1 MQETLM
7 KQIKVLTGIAVA
19 TLSTGAGLVQAD
31 DVTSTPSINEPQVSS
46 ETAKTPQVTESQVN
60 SAKVTADQATSDV
73 NNQQIVV
80 DEAQKQ
86 KDQSQQNLVKATS
99 TVTEAEKVAAE
110 ATPEVVKEATKAV
123 TEAKEAVTDAEANV
137 VDTQKTEQKANQEVQ
152 SQAKTVDENVKVV
165 ADKESEVKQA
175 EGAVTTAQEAIDS
188 TTANTDLAVAEKVVA
203 EKTTNVVTA
212 ETNLTE
218 AQKQDA
224 KIAEEKRLAE
234 QEVVKKQLA
243 VTDTQTLLNKLV
255 TEINNEKVSTS
266 LENQAYFNQRDGS
279 WAGYY
284 GNYTFAATGCVPS
297 SLAMVFTELAR
308 RQITPTE
315 IANYLWNNSN
325 EFNKN
330 YGGTSGKGL
339 VQATKH
345 FGFVPTHLASQSA
358 IVEALQAG
366 HHVLAAVQ
374 QDKFSPWGIQYSH
387 EIVLRGYSNGNTY
400 VYDPYNRANIGWYP
414 VANLW
419 NEQSRD
425 AIDTSG
431 VGVPFF
437 KITTQKMAQLEAQK
451 EQVQSALNTA
461 KDQLVKTQDILR
473 TLEAT
478 PLKTPEAQAKVNQAK
493 EALALAQT
501 DYAKAQETIKLASQD
516 LAVKAETLKNA
527 QTNLLS
533 KQTALT
539 EAKATLLKSQEQL
552 AELEATL
559 VNAKNKVT
567 DAQDKLVSVQTILG
581 QKEAKLL
588 ALQNAPKILA
598 DAQAKLV
605 TAKNNLAN
613 KIAILNEAV
622 AKLKELEAIKADAQ
636 NQYHV
641 VFEAYKAVRD
651 AKEQAKLAESYNH
664 IIAGGGE
671 AIPVVDETGKIT
683 GYVDGSQKSVA
694 NEVTLALTSNG
705 QAPLESPVNK
715 ENQNVTKSSQALPH
729 TGEAGLSILSVLGV
743 GLISTLGL
751 TSLKKRRPH

>member
-1 MQETLM
+1 MN
-7 KQIKVLTGIAVA
+7 QIKIITGLTVA
-19 TLSTGAGLVQAD
+19 TLSAVVGNVYAED
-31 DVTSTPSINEPQVSS
+31 ITPTAPVNEPQVSS

-86 KDQSQQNLVKATS
+86 KDQSQQNLAKATS
-99 TVTEAEKVAAE
+99 TVTEASTIAAE

-137 VDTQKTEQKANQEVQ
+137 VDAQKTEQKANQEVQ

-188 TTANTDLAVAEKVVA
+188 KTANTNASEAEKAVI
-203 EKTTNVVTA
+203 EKQTKLETA

-234 QEVVKKQLA
+234 QEVVNKQLA
-243 VTDTQTLLNKLV
+243 VTDTQTLLKKLV

-266 LENQAYFNQRDGS
+266 LENQAYFNQRDGA
-279 WAGYY
+279 WARYY

-425 AIDTSG
+425 AIDTSS

-451 EQVQSALNTA
+451 AQVQSFLNTA
-461 KDQLVKTQDILR
+461 KDQLVKTQDVLR

-478 PLKTPEAQAKVNQAK
+478 PLKTPEAQAKLNQAK
-493 EALALAQT
+493 EALALAQA
-501 DYAKAQETIKLASQD
+501 DYTKAQEAVKLASQD
-516 LAVKAETLKNA
+516 LAVKEETLKNA
-527 QTNLLS
+527 QADLLT
-533 KQTALT
+533 KQTALKDAQTVLVASQVKLADLKATLATVENNVKKAQATLT
-539 EAKATLLKSQEQL
+539 EAKAI
-552 AELEATL
+552 
-559 VNAKNKVT
+559 V
-567 DAQDKLVSVQTILG
+567 G
-581 QKEAKLL
+581 QKQAKLL

-605 TAKNNLAN
+605 TAKNDLAN
-613 KIAILNEAV
+613 KMAILDEAV
-622 AKLKELEAIKADAQ
+622 AKLKSLQAVQAEAQK
-636 NQYHV
+636 QYHV

-683 GYVDGSQKSVA
+683 GYVDGSQKAVA

-705 QAPLESPVNK
+705 APLESPVNK

-729 TGEAGLSILSVLGV
+729 TGEAGLSLLSIV
-743 GLISTLGL
+743 GAGIISTLGL
-751 TSLKKRRPH
+751 VSLKKRRTH

>member
-1 MQETLM
+1 
-7 KQIKVLTGIAVA
+7 
-19 TLSTGAGLVQAD
+19 
-31 DVTSTPSINEPQVSS
+31 
-46 ETAKTPQVTESQVN
+46 
-60 SAKVTADQATSDV
+60 
-73 NNQQIVV
+73 
-80 DEAQKQ
+80 
-86 KDQSQQNLVKATS
+86 
-99 TVTEAEKVAAE
+99 
-110 ATPEVVKEATKAV
+110 KEF
-123 TEAKEAVTDAEANV
+123 
-137 VDTQKTEQKANQEVQ
+137 
-152 SQAKTVDENVKVV
+152 
-165 ADKESEVKQA
+165 EVKQA

-425 AIDTSG
+425 AIDTSS

-437 KITTQKMAQLEAQK
+437 KITTQKMAQLEVQK
-451 EQVQSALNTA
+451 AQVQSSLNTA
-461 KDQLVKTQDILR
+461 KNQLAKTQDVLR

-478 PLKTPEAQAKVNQAK
+478 PLKTPEAQAKLNQAK
-493 EALALAQT
+493 EALALAQA
-501 DYAKAQETIKLASQD
+501 DYTKAQEAVKLASQD
-516 LAVKAETLKNA
+516 LAVKEETLKNA
-527 QTNLLS
+527 QADLLT
-533 KQTALT
+533 KQTALKDAQTVLVASQVKLADLKATLATVENNVKKAQATLT
-539 EAKATLLKSQEQL
+539 EAKAI
-552 AELEATL
+552 
-559 VNAKNKVT
+559 V
-567 DAQDKLVSVQTILG
+567 G
-581 QKEAKLL
+581 QKQAKLL

-605 TAKNNLAN
+605 TAKNDLAN
-613 KIAILNEAV
+613 KMAILDEAV
-622 AKLKELEAIKADAQ
+622 AKLKSLQAVQAEAQK
-636 NQYHV
+636 QYHV

-683 GYVDGSQKSVA
+683 GYVDGSQKAVA

-705 QAPLESPVNK
+705 APLESPVNK

-729 TGEAGLSILSVLGV
+729 TGEAGLSLLSIV
-743 GLISTLGL
+743 GAGIISTLGL
-751 TSLKKRRPH
+751 VSLKKRRTH

>member
-1 MQETLM
+1 MN
-7 KQIKVLTGIAVA
+7 QIKIITGLTVA
-19 TLSTGAGLVQAD
+19 TLSAVVGNVYAED
-31 DVTSTPSINEPQVSS
+31 ITPTAPVNEPQVSS

-86 KDQSQQNLVKATS
+86 KDQSQQNLAKATS
-99 TVTEAEKVAAE
+99 TVTEASTIAAE
-110 ATPEVVKEATKAV
+110 ATPEVVKEATKAI

-137 VDTQKTEQKANQEVQ
+137 ADAQKTEQKANQEVQ
-152 SQAKTVDENVKVV
+152 SQAKTVDGNVKVV

-188 TTANTDLAVAEKVVA
+188 KTANTNASEAEKAVI
-203 EKTTNVVTA
+203 EKQTKLETA

-234 QEVVKKQLA
+234 QEVVNKQLA
-243 VTDTQTLLNKLV
+243 VTDTQTLLKKLV

-266 LENQAYFNQRDGS
+266 LENQAYFNQRDGA
-279 WAGYY
+279 WARYY

-425 AIDTSG
+425 AIDTSS

-451 EQVQSALNTA
+451 AQVQSFLNTA
-461 KDQLVKTQDILR
+461 KDQLVKTQDVLR

-478 PLKTPEAQAKVNQAK
+478 PLKTPEAQAKLNQAK
-493 EALALAQT
+493 EALALAQA
-501 DYAKAQETIKLASQD
+501 DYTKAQEAVKLASQD
-516 LAVKAETLKNA
+516 LAVKEETLKNA
-527 QTNLLS
+527 QADLLT
-533 KQTALT
+533 KQTALKDAQTVLVASQVKLADLKATLATVENNVKKAQATLT
-539 EAKATLLKSQEQL
+539 EAKAI
-552 AELEATL
+552 
-559 VNAKNKVT
+559 V
-567 DAQDKLVSVQTILG
+567 G
-581 QKEAKLL
+581 QKQAKLL

-605 TAKNNLAN
+605 TAKNDLAN
-613 KIAILNEAV
+613 KMAILDEAV
-622 AKLKELEAIKADAQ
+622 AKLKSLQAVQAEAQK
-636 NQYHV
+636 QYHV

-671 AIPVVDETGKIT
+671 AISVVDETGKIT
-683 GYVDGSQKSVA
+683 GYVDGSQKAVA

-705 QAPLESPVNK
+705 APLESPVNK

-729 TGEAGLSILSVLGV
+729 TGEAGLSLLSIV
-743 GLISTLGL
+743 GAGIISTLGL
-751 TSLKKRRPH
+751 VSLKKRRTH

>member
-1 MQETLM
+1 
-7 KQIKVLTGIAVA
+7 
-19 TLSTGAGLVQAD
+19 
-31 DVTSTPSINEPQVSS
+31 SS

-86 KDQSQQNLVKATS
+86 KDQSQQNLAKATS
-99 TVTEAEKVAAE
+99 TVTEASTIAAE
-110 ATPEVVKEATKAV
+110 ATPEVVKEATKAI

-137 VDTQKTEQKANQEVQ
+137 ADAQKTEQKANQEVQ
-152 SQAKTVDENVKVV
+152 SQAKTVDGNVKVV

-188 TTANTDLAVAEKVVA
+188 KTANTNASEAEKAVI
-203 EKTTNVVTA
+203 EKQTKLETA

-234 QEVVKKQLA
+234 QEVVNKQLA
-243 VTDTQTLLNKLV
+243 VTDTQTLLKKLV

-266 LENQAYFNQRDGS
+266 LENQAYFNQRDGA
-279 WAGYY
+279 WARYY

-425 AIDTSG
+425 AIDTSS

-451 EQVQSALNTA
+451 AQVQSFLNTA
-461 KDQLVKTQDILR
+461 KDQLVKTQDVLR

-478 PLKTPEAQAKVNQAK
+478 PLKTPEAQAKLNQAK
-493 EALALAQT
+493 EALALAQA
-501 DYAKAQETIKLASQD
+501 DYTKAQEAVKLASQD
-516 LAVKAETLKNA
+516 LAVKEETLKNA
-527 QTNLLS
+527 QADLLT
-533 KQTALT
+533 KQTALKDAQTVLVASQVKLADLKATLATVENNVKKAQATLT
-539 EAKATLLKSQEQL
+539 EAKAI
-552 AELEATL
+552 
-559 VNAKNKVT
+559 V
-567 DAQDKLVSVQTILG
+567 G
-581 QKEAKLL
+581 QKQAKLL

-605 TAKNNLAN
+605 TAKNDLAN
-613 KIAILNEAV
+613 KMAILDEAV
-622 AKLKELEAIKADAQ
+622 AKLKSLQAVQAEAQK
-636 NQYHV
+636 QYHV

-683 GYVDGSQKSVA
+683 GYVDGSQKAVA

-705 QAPLESPVNK
+705 APLESPVNK

-729 TGEAGLSILSVLGV
+729 TGEAGLSLLSIV
-743 GLISTLGL
+743 GAGIISTLGL
-751 TSLKKRRPH
+751 VSLKKRRTH

>member
-1 MQETLM
+1 T
-7 KQIKVLTGIAVA
+7 VA
-19 TLSTGAGLVQAD
+19 TLSAVVGNVYAED
-31 DVTSTPSINEPQVSS
+31 ITPTAPVNEPQVSS

-86 KDQSQQNLVKATS
+86 KDQSQQNLAKATS
-99 TVTEAEKVAAE
+99 TVTEASTIAAE

-123 TEAKEAVTDAEANV
+123 TEAKEAITDAEANV
-137 VDTQKTEQKANQEVQ
+137 ADAQKTEQKANQEVQ
-152 SQAKTVDENVKVV
+152 SQAKTVDGNVKVV

-188 TTANTDLAVAEKVVA
+188 KTANTNASEAEKAVTDKQTKL
-203 EKTTNVVTA
+203 ETA
-212 ETNLTE
+212 ETNLIE

-234 QEVVKKQLA
+234 QEVVSKQLA
-243 VTDTQTLLNKLV
+243 VTDTQTLLKKLV

-266 LENQAYFNQRDGS
+266 LENQAYFNQRDGA
-279 WAGYY
+279 WARYY

-374 QDKFSPWGIQYSH
+374 QDKFSPWGINYSH

-425 AIDTSG
+425 AIDTSS

-451 EQVQSALNTA
+451 AQVQSSLNTA
-461 KDQLVKTQDILR
+461 KNQLAKTQDVLR

-478 PLKTPEAQAKVNQAK
+478 PLKTPEAQAKLNQAK
-493 EALALAQT
+493 EALALAQA
-501 DYAKAQETIKLASQD
+501 DYTKAQEAVKLASQD
-516 LAVKAETLKNA
+516 LAVKEETLKNA
-527 QTNLLS
+527 QADLLT
-533 KQTALT
+533 KQTALKDAQTVLVASQVKLADLKATLATVENNVKKAQATLT
-539 EAKATLLKSQEQL
+539 EAKAI
-552 AELEATL
+552 
-559 VNAKNKVT
+559 V
-567 DAQDKLVSVQTILG
+567 G
-581 QKEAKLL
+581 QKQAKLL

-605 TAKNNLAN
+605 TAKNDLAN
-613 KIAILNEAV
+613 KMAILDEAV
-622 AKLKELEAIKADAQ
+622 AKLKSLQAVQAEAQK
-636 NQYHV
+636 QYHV

-671 AIPVVDETGKIT
+671 AIPVVDETGKVT

-705 QAPLESPVNK
+705 APLESPVNK

>member
-1 MQETLM
+1 MN
-7 KQIKVLTGIAVA
+7 QIKIITGLTVA
-19 TLSTGAGLVQAD
+19 TLSAVVGNVYAED
-31 DVTSTPSINEPQVSS
+31 ITPTAPVNEPQVSS

-86 KDQSQQNLVKATS
+86 KDQSQQNLAKATS
-99 TVTEAEKVAAE
+99 TVTEASTIAAE
-110 ATPEVVKEATKAV
+110 ATPEVVKEATKAI

-137 VDTQKTEQKANQEVQ
+137 ADAQKTEQKANQEVQ
-152 SQAKTVDENVKVV
+152 SQAKTVDGNVKVV

-188 TTANTDLAVAEKVVA
+188 KTANTNASEAEKAVI
-203 EKTTNVVTA
+203 EKQTKLETA

-234 QEVVKKQLA
+234 QEVVNKQLA
-243 VTDTQTLLNKLV
+243 VTDTKTLLKKLV

-266 LENQAYFNQRDGS
+266 LENQAYFNQRDGA
-279 WAGYY
+279 WARYY

-425 AIDTSG
+425 AIDTSS

-451 EQVQSALNTA
+451 AQVQSFLNTA
-461 KDQLVKTQDILR
+461 KDQLVKTQDVLR

-478 PLKTPEAQAKVNQAK
+478 PLKTPEAQAKLNQAK
-493 EALALAQT
+493 EALALAQA
-501 DYAKAQETIKLASQD
+501 DYTKAQEAVKLASQD
-516 LAVKAETLKNA
+516 LAVKEETLKNA
-527 QTNLLS
+527 QADLLT
-533 KQTALT
+533 KQTALKDAQTVLVASQVKLADLKATLATVENNVKKAQATLT
-539 EAKATLLKSQEQL
+539 EAKAI
-552 AELEATL
+552 
-559 VNAKNKVT
+559 V
-567 DAQDKLVSVQTILG
+567 G
-581 QKEAKLL
+581 QKQAKLL

-605 TAKNNLAN
+605 TAKNDLAN
-613 KIAILNEAV
+613 KMAILDEAV
-622 AKLKELEAIKADAQ
+622 AKLKSLQAVQAEAQK
-636 NQYHV
+636 QYHV

-683 GYVDGSQKSVA
+683 GYVDGSQKAVA

-705 QAPLESPVNK
+705 APLESPVNK

-729 TGEAGLSILSVLGV
+729 TGEAGLSLLSIV
-743 GLISTLGL
+743 GAGIISTLGL
-751 TSLKKRRPH
+751 VSLKKRRTH

>member
-1 MQETLM
+1 MN
-7 KQIKVLTGIAVA
+7 QIKIITGLTVA
-19 TLSTGAGLVQAD
+19 TLSAVVGNVYAED
-31 DVTSTPSINEPQVSS
+31 ITPTAPVNEPQVSS

-86 KDQSQQNLVKATS
+86 KDQSQQNLAKATS
-99 TVTEAEKVAAE
+99 TVTEASTIAAE
-110 ATPEVVKEATKAV
+110 ATPEVVKEATKAI

-137 VDTQKTEQKANQEVQ
+137 ADAQKTEQKANQEVQ
-152 SQAKTVDENVKVV
+152 SQAKTVDGNVKVV

-188 TTANTDLAVAEKVVA
+188 KTANTNASEAEKAVI
-203 EKTTNVVTA
+203 EKQTKLETA

-234 QEVVKKQLA
+234 QEVVNKQLA
-243 VTDTQTLLNKLV
+243 VTDTQTLLKKLV

-266 LENQAYFNQRDGS
+266 LENQAYFNQRDGA
-279 WAGYY
+279 WARYY

-425 AIDTSG
+425 AIDTSS

-437 KITTQKMAQLEAQK
+437 KITTQKMAQLEVQK
-451 EQVQSALNTA
+451 AQVQSSLNTA
-461 KDQLVKTQDILR
+461 KNQLAKTQDVLR

-478 PLKTPEAQAKVNQAK
+478 PLKTPEAQAKLNQVK
-493 EALALAQT
+493 EALALAQA
-501 DYAKAQETIKLASQD
+501 DYTKAQEAVKLASQD
-516 LAVKAETLKNA
+516 LAVKEETLKNA
-527 QTNLLS
+527 QADLLT
-533 KQTALT
+533 KQTALKDAQT
-539 EAKATLLKSQEQL
+539 VLVASQVKLADLKATLATVENNVKKAQ
-552 AELEATL
+552 ATL
-559 VNAKNKVT
+559 T
-567 DAQDKLVSVQTILG
+567 DAKAIVG
-581 QKEAKLL
+581 QKQAKLL

-605 TAKNNLAN
+605 TAKNDLAN
-613 KIAILNEAV
+613 KIAILDEAV

-641 VFEAYKAVRD
+641 IFEAYKAVRD
-651 AKEQAKLAESYNH
+651 AKAQAKLAESYNH

-729 TGEAGLSILSVLGV
+729 TGEAGLSILSVIGV

>member
-1 MQETLM
+1 MN
-7 KQIKVLTGIAVA
+7 QIKIITGLTVA
-19 TLSTGAGLVQAD
+19 TLSAVVGNVYAED
-31 DVTSTPSINEPQVSS
+31 ITPTAPVNEPQVSS

-86 KDQSQQNLVKATS
+86 KDQSQQNLAKATS
-99 TVTEAEKVAAE
+99 TVTEASTIAAE
-110 ATPEVVKEATKAV
+110 ATPEVVKEATKAI

-137 VDTQKTEQKANQEVQ
+137 ADAQKTEQKANQEVQ
-152 SQAKTVDENVKVV
+152 SQAKTVDGNVKVV

-188 TTANTDLAVAEKVVA
+188 KTANTNASEAEKAVI
-203 EKTTNVVTA
+203 EKQTKLETA

-234 QEVVKKQLA
+234 QEVVNKQLA
-243 VTDTQTLLNKLV
+243 VTDTQTLLKKLV

-266 LENQAYFNQRDGS
+266 LENQAYFNQRDGA
-279 WAGYY
+279 WARYY

-387 EIVLRGYSNGNTY
+387 EFVLRGYSNGNTY

-425 AIDTSG
+425 AIDTSS

-451 EQVQSALNTA
+451 AQVQSFLNTA
-461 KDQLVKTQDILR
+461 KDQLVKTQDVLR

-478 PLKTPEAQAKVNQAK
+478 PLKTPEAQAKLNQAK
-493 EALALAQT
+493 EALALAQA
-501 DYAKAQETIKLASQD
+501 DYTKAQEAVKLASQD
-516 LAVKAETLKNA
+516 LAVKEETLKNA
-527 QTNLLS
+527 QADLLT
-533 KQTALT
+533 KQTALKDAQTVLVASQVKLADLKATLATVENNVKKAQATLT
-539 EAKATLLKSQEQL
+539 EAKAI
-552 AELEATL
+552 
-559 VNAKNKVT
+559 V
-567 DAQDKLVSVQTILG
+567 G
-581 QKEAKLL
+581 QKQAKLL

-605 TAKNNLAN
+605 TAKNDLAN
-613 KIAILNEAV
+613 KMAILDEAV
-622 AKLKELEAIKADAQ
+622 AKLKSLQAVQAEAQK
-636 NQYHV
+636 QYHV

-683 GYVDGSQKSVA
+683 GYVDGSQKAVA

-705 QAPLESPVNK
+705 APLESPVNK

-729 TGEAGLSILSVLGV
+729 TGEAGLSLLSIV
-743 GLISTLGL
+743 GAGIISTLGL
-751 TSLKKRRPH
+751 VSLKKRRTH

>member
-1 MQETLM
+1 M
-7 KQIKVLTGIAVA
+7 KQVKVLTGIAVVA
-19 TLSTGAGLVQAD
+19 LSTGTGLVQAD

-137 VDTQKTEQKANQEVQ
+137 VDAQKTEQKANQEVQ

-175 EGAVTTAQEAIDS
+175 EGAVTTAQEAIDG

-234 QEVVKKQLA
+234 QEVVNKQLA

-266 LENQAYFNQRDGS
+266 LENQAYFNQRDGA
-279 WAGYY
+279 WARYY

-425 AIDTSG
+425 AIDTSS

-451 EQVQSALNTA
+451 AQVQSSLNTA
-461 KDQLVKTQDILR
+461 KDQLVKTQDVLR
-473 TLEAT
+473 TLAAT
-478 PLKTPEAQAKVNQAK
+478 PLKTPEAQAKLNQAQ

-501 DYAKAQETIKLASQD
+501 DYAKAQEAIKLASQD
-516 LAVKAETLKNA
+516 LGVKEATLKNA
-527 QTNLLS
+527 QANLLS
-533 KQTALT
+533 KQTALA
-539 EAKATLLKSQEQL
+539 ESKATLLKSQEQL

-567 DAQDKLVSVQTILG
+567 DAQDKLTSVQMILG

-605 TAKNNLAN
+605 TAKNDLTN
-613 KIAILNEAV
+613 KIAILDEAV

-715 ENQNVTKSSQALPH
+715 ENQNITKSSQALPH
-729 TGEAGLSILSVLGV
+729 TGEAGLSILSVIGV

>member
-1 MQETLM
+1 MN
-7 KQIKVLTGIAVA
+7 QIKIITGLTVA
-19 TLSTGAGLVQAD
+19 TLSAVVGNVYAED
-31 DVTSTPSINEPQVSS
+31 ITPTAPVNEPQVSS

-60 SAKVTADQATSDV
+60 SAKVTVDQATSDV

-86 KDQSQQNLVKATS
+86 KDQSQQNLAKATS
-99 TVTEAEKVAAE
+99 TVTEASTIAAE

-137 VDTQKTEQKANQEVQ
+137 ADAQKTEQKANQEVQ
-152 SQAKTVDENVKVV
+152 SQAKTVDGNVKVV

-188 TTANTDLAVAEKVVA
+188 KTANTNASEAEKAVI
-203 EKTTNVVTA
+203 EKQTKLETA

-234 QEVVKKQLA
+234 QEVVNKQLA
-243 VTDTQTLLNKLV
+243 VTDTQTLLKKLV

-266 LENQAYFNQRDGS
+266 LENQAYFNQRDGA
-279 WAGYY
+279 WARYY

-425 AIDTSG
+425 AIDTSS

-451 EQVQSALNTA
+451 AQVQSFLNTA
-461 KDQLVKTQDILR
+461 KDQLVKT
-473 TLEAT
+473 
-478 PLKTPEAQAKVNQAK
+478 
-493 EALALAQT
+493 
-501 DYAKAQETIKLASQD
+501 
-516 LAVKAETLKNA
+516 
-527 QTNLLS
+527 
-533 KQTALT
+533 
-539 EAKATLLKSQEQL
+539 
-552 AELEATL
+552 
-559 VNAKNKVT
+559 
-567 DAQDKLVSVQTILG
+567 
-581 QKEAKLL
+581 
-588 ALQNAPKILA
+588 
-598 DAQAKLV
+598 
-605 TAKNNLAN
+605 
-613 KIAILNEAV
+613 
-622 AKLKELEAIKADAQ
+622 
-636 NQYHV
+636 
-641 VFEAYKAVRD
+641 
-651 AKEQAKLAESYNH
+651 
-664 IIAGGGE
+664 
-671 AIPVVDETGKIT
+671 
-683 GYVDGSQKSVA
+683 
-694 NEVTLALTSNG
+694 
-705 QAPLESPVNK
+705 
-715 ENQNVTKSSQALPH
+715 
-729 TGEAGLSILSVLGV
+729 
-743 GLISTLGL
+743 
-751 TSLKKRRPH
+751 

>member
-1 MQETLM
+1 MN
-7 KQIKVLTGIAVA
+7 QIKIITGLTVA
-19 TLSTGAGLVQAD
+19 TLSAVVGNVYAED
-31 DVTSTPSINEPQVSS
+31 ITPTAPVNEPQVSS
-46 ETAKTPQVTESQVN
+46 ETAKKPQVTESQVN

-86 KDQSQQNLVKATS
+86 KDQSQQNLAKATS
-99 TVTEAEKVAAE
+99 TVTEASTIAAE
-110 ATPEVVKEATKAV
+110 ATPEVVKEATKAI

-137 VDTQKTEQKANQEVQ
+137 ADAQKTEQKANQEVQ
-152 SQAKTVDENVKVV
+152 SQAKTVDGNVKVV

-188 TTANTDLAVAEKVVA
+188 KTANTNASEAEKAVI
-203 EKTTNVVTA
+203 EKQTKLETA

-234 QEVVKKQLA
+234 QEVVNKQLA
-243 VTDTQTLLNKLV
+243 VTDTQTLLKKLV

-266 LENQAYFNQRDGS
+266 LENQAYFNQRDGA
-279 WAGYY
+279 WARYY

-425 AIDTSG
+425 AIDTSS

-451 EQVQSALNTA
+451 AQVQSFLNTA
-461 KDQLVKTQDILR
+461 KDQLVKTQDVLR

-478 PLKTPEAQAKVNQAK
+478 PLKTPEAQAKLNQAK
-493 EALALAQT
+493 EALALAQA
-501 DYAKAQETIKLASQD
+501 DYTKAQEAVKLASQD
-516 LAVKAETLKNA
+516 LAVKEETLKNA
-527 QTNLLS
+527 QADLLT
-533 KQTALT
+533 KQTALKDAQTVLVASQVKLADLKATLATVENNVKKAQATLT
-539 EAKATLLKSQEQL
+539 EAKAI
-552 AELEATL
+552 
-559 VNAKNKVT
+559 V
-567 DAQDKLVSVQTILG
+567 G
-581 QKEAKLL
+581 QKQAKLL

-605 TAKNNLAN
+605 TAKNDLAN
-613 KIAILNEAV
+613 KMAILDEAV
-622 AKLKELEAIKADAQ
+622 AKLKSLQAVQAEAQK
-636 NQYHV
+636 QYHI

-683 GYVDGSQKSVA
+683 GYVDGSQKAVA

-705 QAPLESPVNK
+705 APLESPVNK

-729 TGEAGLSILSVLGV
+729 TGEAGLSLLSIV
-743 GLISTLGL
+743 GAGIISTLGL
-751 TSLKKRRPH
+751 VSLKKRRTH

>member
-1 MQETLM
+1 MN
-7 KQIKVLTGIAVA
+7 QIKIITGLTVA
-19 TLSTGAGLVQAD
+19 TLSAVVGNVYAED
-31 DVTSTPSINEPQVSS
+31 ITPTAPVNEPQVSS

-86 KDQSQQNLVKATS
+86 KDQSQQNLAKATS
-99 TVTEAEKVAAE
+99 TVTEASTIAAE
-110 ATPEVVKEATKAV
+110 ATPEVVKEATKAI

-137 VDTQKTEQKANQEVQ
+137 ADAQKTEQKANQEVQ
-152 SQAKTVDENVKVV
+152 SQAKTVDGNVKVV

-188 TTANTDLAVAEKVVA
+188 KTANTNASEAEKAVI
-203 EKTTNVVTA
+203 EKQTKLETA

-234 QEVVKKQLA
+234 QEVVNKQLA
-243 VTDTQTLLNKLV
+243 VTDTQTLLKKLV

-266 LENQAYFNQRDGS
+266 LENQAYFNQRDGA
-279 WAGYY
+279 WARYY

-425 AIDTSG
+425 AIDTSS

-451 EQVQSALNTA
+451 AQVQSFLNTA
-461 KDQLVKTQDILR
+461 KDQLVKTQDVLR

-478 PLKTPEAQAKVNQAK
+478 LLKTPEAQAKLNQAK
-493 EALALAQT
+493 EALALAQA
-501 DYAKAQETIKLASQD
+501 DYTKAQEAVKLASQD
-516 LAVKAETLKNA
+516 LAVKEETLKNA
-527 QTNLLS
+527 QADLLT
-533 KQTALT
+533 KQTALKDAQTVLVASQVKLADLKATLATVENNVKKAQATLT
-539 EAKATLLKSQEQL
+539 EAKAI
-552 AELEATL
+552 
-559 VNAKNKVT
+559 V
-567 DAQDKLVSVQTILG
+567 G
-581 QKEAKLL
+581 QKQAKLL

-605 TAKNNLAN
+605 TAKNDLAN
-613 KIAILNEAV
+613 KMAILDEAV
-622 AKLKELEAIKADAQ
+622 AKLKSLQAVQAEAQK
-636 NQYHV
+636 QYHV

-683 GYVDGSQKSVA
+683 GYVDGSQKAVA

-705 QAPLESPVNK
+705 APLESPVNK

-729 TGEAGLSILSVLGV
+729 TGEAGLSLLSIV
-743 GLISTLGL
+743 GAGIISTLGL
-751 TSLKKRRPH
+751 VSLKKRRTH

>member
-1 MQETLM
+1 MN
-7 KQIKVLTGIAVA
+7 QIKIITGLTVA
-19 TLSTGAGLVQAD
+19 TLSAVVGNVYAED
-31 DVTSTPSINEPQVSS
+31 ITPTAPVNEPQVSS

-86 KDQSQQNLVKATS
+86 KDQSQQNLAKATS
-99 TVTEAEKVAAE
+99 TVTEASTIAAE

-123 TEAKEAVTDAEANV
+123 TEAKEAITDAEANV
-137 VDTQKTEQKANQEVQ
+137 ADAQKTEQKANQEVQ
-152 SQAKTVDENVKVV
+152 SQAKTVDGNVKVV

-188 TTANTDLAVAEKVVA
+188 KTANTNASEAEKAVTDKQTKL
-203 EKTTNVVTA
+203 ETA
-212 ETNLTE
+212 ETNLIE

-234 QEVVKKQLA
+234 QEVVSKQLA
-243 VTDTQTLLNKLV
+243 VTDTQTLLKKLV

-266 LENQAYFNQRDGS
+266 LENQAYFNQRDGA
-279 WAGYY
+279 WARYY

-374 QDKFSPWGIQYSH
+374 QDKFSPWGINYSH

-425 AIDTSG
+425 AIDTSS

-451 EQVQSALNTA
+451 AQVQSSLNTA
-461 KDQLVKTQDILR
+461 KNQLAKTQDVLR

-478 PLKTPEAQAKVNQAK
+478 PLKTPEAQAKLNQAK
-493 EALALAQT
+493 EALALAQA
-501 DYAKAQETIKLASQD
+501 DYTKAQEAVKLASQD
-516 LAVKAETLKNA
+516 LAVKEETLKNA
-527 QTNLLS
+527 QADLLT
-533 KQTALT
+533 KQTALKDAQT
-539 EAKATLLKSQEQL
+539 VLVASQVKLADLKATLATVENNVKKAQ
-552 AELEATL
+552 ATL
-559 VNAKNKVT
+559 TETKAIV
-567 DAQDKLVSVQTILG
+567 G
-581 QKEAKLL
+581 QKQAKLL

-605 TAKNNLAN
+605 TAKNDLAN
-613 KIAILNEAV
+613 KMAILDEAV
-622 AKLKELEAIKADAQ
+622 AKLKSLQAVQAEAQK
-636 NQYHV
+636 QYHV

-671 AIPVVDETGKIT
+671 AIPVVDETGKVT

-705 QAPLESPVNK
+705 APLESPVNK

>member
-1 MQETLM
+1 MN
-7 KQIKVLTGIAVA
+7 QIKIITGLTVA
-19 TLSTGAGLVQAD
+19 TLSAVVGNVYAED
-31 DVTSTPSINEPQVSS
+31 ITPTAPVNEPQVSS

-86 KDQSQQNLVKATS
+86 KDQSQQNLAKATS
-99 TVTEAEKVAAE
+99 TVTEASTIAAE
-110 ATPEVVKEATKAV
+110 ATPEVVKEATKAI

-137 VDTQKTEQKANQEVQ
+137 ADAQKTEQKANQEVQ
-152 SQAKTVDENVKVV
+152 SQAKTVDGNVKVV

-188 TTANTDLAVAEKVVA
+188 KTANTNASEAEKAVI
-203 EKTTNVVTA
+203 EKQTKLETA

-234 QEVVKKQLA
+234 QEVVNKQLA
-243 VTDTQTLLNKLV
+243 VTDTQTLLKKLV

-266 LENQAYFNQRDGS
+266 LENQAYFNQRDGA
-279 WAGYY
+279 WARYY

-425 AIDTSG
+425 AIDTSS

-451 EQVQSALNTA
+451 AQVQSFLNTA
-461 KDQLVKTQDILR
+461 KDQLVKTQDVLR

-478 PLKTPEAQAKVNQAK
+478 PLKTPEAQAKLNQAK
-493 EALALAQT
+493 EALALAQA
-501 DYAKAQETIKLASQD
+501 DYTKAQEAVKLASQD
-516 LAVKAETLKNA
+516 LAVKEETLKNA
-527 QTNLLS
+527 QADLLT
-533 KQTALT
+533 KQTALKDAQTVLVASQVKLADLKATLATVENNVKKAQATLT
-539 EAKATLLKSQEQL
+539 EAKAI
-552 AELEATL
+552 
-559 VNAKNKVT
+559 V
-567 DAQDKLVSVQTILG
+567 G
-581 QKEAKLL
+581 QKQAKLL

-605 TAKNNLAN
+605 TAKNDLAN
-613 KIAILNEAV
+613 KMAILDEAV
-622 AKLKELEAIKADAQ
+622 AKLKSLQAVQAEAQK
-636 NQYHV
+636 QYHV

-683 GYVDGSQKSVA
+683 GYVDGSQKAVA
-694 NEVTLALTSNG
+694 NEVTLALTSSG
-705 QAPLESPVNK
+705 APLESPVNK

-729 TGEAGLSILSVLGV
+729 TGEAGLSLLSIV
-743 GLISTLGL
+743 GAGIISTLGL
-751 TSLKKRRPH
+751 VSLKKRRTH

>member
-1 MQETLM
+1 MN
-7 KQIKVLTGIAVA
+7 QIKIITGLTVA
-19 TLSTGAGLVQAD
+19 TLSAVVGNVYAED
-31 DVTSTPSINEPQVSS
+31 ITPTAPVNEPQVSS

-86 KDQSQQNLVKATS
+86 KDQSQQNLAKATS
-99 TVTEAEKVAAE
+99 TVTEASTIAAE

-123 TEAKEAVTDAEANV
+123 TEAKEAITDAEANV
-137 VDTQKTEQKANQEVQ
+137 ADAQKTEQKANQEVQ
-152 SQAKTVDENVKVV
+152 SQAKTVDGNVKVV

-188 TTANTDLAVAEKVVA
+188 KTANTNASEAEKAVTDKQTKL
-203 EKTTNVVTA
+203 ETA
-212 ETNLTE
+212 ETNLIE

-234 QEVVKKQLA
+234 QEVVSKQLA
-243 VTDTQTLLNKLV
+243 VTDTQTLLKKLV

-266 LENQAYFNQRDGS
+266 LENQAYFNQRDGE
-279 WAGYY
+279 WARYY

-374 QDKFSPWGIQYSH
+374 QDKFSPWGINYSH

-425 AIDTSG
+425 AIDTSS

-451 EQVQSALNTA
+451 AQVQSSLNTA
-461 KDQLVKTQDILR
+461 KNQLAKTQDVLR

-478 PLKTPEAQAKVNQAK
+478 PLKTPEAQAKLNQAK
-493 EALALAQT
+493 EALALAQA
-501 DYAKAQETIKLASQD
+501 DYTKAQEAVKLASQD
-516 LAVKAETLKNA
+516 LAVKEETLKNA
-527 QTNLLS
+527 QADLLT
-533 KQTALT
+533 KQTALKDAQTVLVASQVKLADLKATLATVENNVKKAQATLT
-539 EAKATLLKSQEQL
+539 EAKAI
-552 AELEATL
+552 
-559 VNAKNKVT
+559 V
-567 DAQDKLVSVQTILG
+567 G
-581 QKEAKLL
+581 QKQAKLL

-605 TAKNNLAN
+605 TAKNDLAN
-613 KIAILNEAV
+613 KMAILDEAV
-622 AKLKELEAIKADAQ
+622 AKLKSLQAVQAEAQK
-636 NQYHV
+636 QYHV

-671 AIPVVDETGKIT
+671 AIPVVDETGKVT

-705 QAPLESPVNK
+705 APLESPVNK

>member
-1 MQETLM
+1 M

-46 ETAKTPQVTESQVN
+46 ETVKTPQVTESQVN

-137 VDTQKTEQKANQEVQ
+137 VDAQKTEQKANQEVQ

>member
-1 MQETLM
+1 MN
-7 KQIKVLTGIAVA
+7 QIKIITGLTVA
-19 TLSTGAGLVQAD
+19 TLSAVVGNVYAED
-31 DVTSTPSINEPQVSS
+31 ITPTAPVNEPQVSS

-86 KDQSQQNLVKATS
+86 KDQSQQNLAKATS
-99 TVTEAEKVAAE
+99 TVTEASTIAAE
-110 ATPEVVKEATKAV
+110 ATPEVVKEATKAI

-137 VDTQKTEQKANQEVQ
+137 ADAQKTEQKANQEVQ
-152 SQAKTVDENVKVV
+152 SQAKTVDGNVKVV

-175 EGAVTTAQEAIDS
+175 EGVVTTAQEAIDS
-188 TTANTDLAVAEKVVA
+188 KTANTNASEAEKAVI
-203 EKTTNVVTA
+203 EKQTKLETA

-234 QEVVKKQLA
+234 QEVVNKQLA
-243 VTDTQTLLNKLV
+243 VTDTQTLLKKLV

-266 LENQAYFNQRDGS
+266 LENQAYFNQRDGA
-279 WAGYY
+279 WARYY

-425 AIDTSG
+425 AIDTSS

-451 EQVQSALNTA
+451 AQVQSFLNTA
-461 KDQLVKTQDILR
+461 KDQLVKTQDVLR

-478 PLKTPEAQAKVNQAK
+478 PLKTPEAQAKLNQAK
-493 EALALAQT
+493 EALALAQA
-501 DYAKAQETIKLASQD
+501 DYTKAQEAVKLASQD
-516 LAVKAETLKNA
+516 LAVKEETLKNA
-527 QTNLLS
+527 QADLLT
-533 KQTALT
+533 KQTALKDAQTVLVASQVKLADLKATLATVENNVKKAQATLT
-539 EAKATLLKSQEQL
+539 EAKAI
-552 AELEATL
+552 
-559 VNAKNKVT
+559 V
-567 DAQDKLVSVQTILG
+567 G
-581 QKEAKLL
+581 QKQAKLL

-605 TAKNNLAN
+605 TAKNDLAN
-613 KIAILNEAV
+613 KMAILDEAV
-622 AKLKELEAIKADAQ
+622 AKLKSLQAVQAEAQK
-636 NQYHV
+636 QYHV

-664 IIAGGGE
+664 IIAGGSE

-683 GYVDGSQKSVA
+683 GYVDGSQKAVA

-705 QAPLESPVNK
+705 APLESPVNK

-729 TGEAGLSILSVLGV
+729 TGEAGLSLLSIV
-743 GLISTLGL
+743 GAGIISTLGL
-751 TSLKKRRPH
+751 VSLKKRRTH

>member
-1 MQETLM
+1 MNQA
-7 KQIKVLTGIAVA
+7 KIITGLAVA
-19 TLSTGAGLVQAD
+19 TLSTVAGNVHAE
-31 DVTSTPSINEPQVSS
+31 DVTSTPLTYEPQVSS
-46 ETAKTPQVTESQVN
+46 ETAKTPEVTESQVAD
-60 SAKVTADQATSDV
+60 AKTIADKATSDV
-73 NNQQIVV
+73 NNQQNVV
-80 DEAQKQ
+80 NDA
-86 KDQSQQNLVKATS
+86 QSQTNQSQNNVVSAT
-99 TVTEAEKVAAE
+99 T
-110 ATPEVVKEATKAV
+110 
-123 TEAKEAVTDAEANV
+123 AVTDATVTAQQATPEAITKAQASVAEANTAV
-137 VDTQKTEQKANQEVQ
+137 KT
-152 SQAKTVDENVKVV
+152 
-165 ADKESEVKQA
+165 A
-175 EGAVTTAQEAIDS
+175 ETSLTTAQTEATQANTAVSNQTQVVAENQTNVDQAQTDANKAQEAVDTAKQAIDS
-188 TTANTDLAVAEKVVA
+188 TQANTNLADAEKAVV
-203 EKTTNVVTA
+203 EKTTNVATA
-212 ETNLTE
+212 ETNLT
-218 AQKQDA
+218 DA
-224 KIAEEKRLAE
+224 KQADAKLAEETTQAQSTVTQKE
-234 QEVVKKQLA
+234 LA
-243 VTDTQTLLNKLV
+243 VKDTQVLLNQVASEMSKEQV
-255 TEINNEKVSTS
+255 TTS
-266 LENQAYFNQRDGS
+266 LQNQAYYNQRDGA

-284 GNYTFAATGCVPS
+284 GSNSFAATGCVPT
-297 SLAMVFTELAR
+297 SLAMVFSELAR
-308 RQITPTE
+308 RGVTPTE
-315 IANYLWNNSN
+315 VANYLYNNTN
-325 EFNKN
+325 YFNK
-330 YGGTSGKGL
+330 YFSGTSANGI
-339 VQATKH
+339 VSASQH
-345 FGFVPTHLASQSA
+345 FGFVPTHLGSQSA
-358 IVEALQAG
+358 IVEALQSG
-366 HHVLAAVQ
+366 HYVVGAVQ
-374 QDKFSPWGIQYSH
+374 NNKFSPWGIQYSH

-451 EQVQSALNTA
+451 AQVQSSLNTA
-461 KDQLVKTQDILR
+461 KDQLVKTQDVLR
-473 TLEAT
+473 TLAAT
-478 PLKTPEAQAKVNQAK
+478 PLKTPEAQAKLNQAQ

-501 DYAKAQETIKLASQD
+501 DYAKAQEAIKLASQD
-516 LAVKAETLKNA
+516 LGVKEATLKNA
-527 QTNLLS
+527 QANLLS
-533 KQTALT
+533 KQTALA
-539 EAKATLLKSQEQL
+539 ESKATLLKSQEQL

-567 DAQDKLVSVQTILG
+567 DAQDKLTSVQMILG

-605 TAKNNLAN
+605 TAKNDLAN
-613 KIAILNEAV
+613 KIAILDEAV

>member
-1 MQETLM
+1 MNQA
-7 KQIKVLTGIAVA
+7 KIITGLAVA
-19 TLSTGAGLVQAD
+19 TLSTGAGIVYAE
-31 DVTSTPSINEPQVSS
+31 DVTSVTEASTTS
-46 ETAKTPQVTESQVN
+46 ETVTAPQVTQEQVD
-60 SAKVTADQATSDV
+60 SAKAIADQTIRDV
-73 NNQQIVV
+73 N
-80 DEAQKQ
+80 A
-86 KDQSQQNLVKATS
+86 QQNVVNDAETQSNQAQSNVVSATTAVTDATA
-99 TVTEAEKVAAE
+99 TVEK
-110 ATPEVVKEATKAV
+110 ATPEVI
-123 TEAKEAVTDAEANV
+123 
-137 VDTQKTEQKANQEVQ
+137 
-152 SQAKTVDENVKVV
+152 SQAQT
-165 ADKESEVKQA
+165 EVT
-175 EGAVTTAQEAIDS
+175 GATTA
-188 TTANTDLAVAEKVVA
+188 VK
-203 EKTTNVVTA
+203 TA
-212 ETNLTE
+212 ETNLTTAQAEVTDATTAVSNQTHVIAENQTNVAQAQADATKAQE
-218 AQKQDA
+218 AVDTAKQAIDTTSANTNFAEAEKAVAEKTTEVKTAETNLETSKQADA
-224 KIAEEKRLAE
+224 KTADQKVAVEKDVAN
-234 QEVVKKQLA
+234 KTQLA
-243 VTDTQTLLNKLV
+243 TDTKTLLEQLV
-255 TEINNEKVSTS
+255 KEINNEKVTTS
-266 LENQAYFNQRDGS
+266 LSNQAYFNQRDGA
-279 WAGYY
+279 WARYY

-400 VYDPYNRANIGWYP
+400 VYDPYNRANIGWYS

-425 AIDTSG
+425 SIDVSG
-431 VGVPFF
+431 IGAPFF
-437 KITTQKMAQLEAQK
+437 KITTQKMAQLEARK
-451 EQVQSALNTA
+451 AQVQSSLNIA
-461 KDQLVKTQDILR
+461 KNQLAKTQDVLR
-473 TLEAT
+473 ALEVT
-478 PLKTPEAQAKVNQAK
+478 PLKTPEAQVKLNQAK
-493 EALALAQT
+493 EALALAQS
-501 DYAKAQETIKLASQD
+501 DYTKAQEAVKLASQD
-516 LAVKAETLKNA
+516 LGVKEATLKNA
-527 QTNLLS
+527 QANLLS
-533 KQTALT
+533 KQTALA
-539 EAKATLLKSQEQL
+539 EAKAILLKSQTQL

-567 DAQDKLVSVQTILG
+567 DAQNKLTSVQMILG

-605 TAKNNLAN
+605 TAKNELAN

-715 ENQNVTKSSQALPH
+715 ENHDITRLSQALPH
-729 TGEAGLSILSVLGV
+729 TGEAGLSLLSVVGI
-743 GLISTLGL
+743 GLISILGL
-751 TSLKKRRPH
+751 VSLKKRRTH

>member
-1 MQETLM
+1 MN
-7 KQIKVLTGIAVA
+7 QIKIITGLTVA
-19 TLSTGAGLVQAD
+19 TLSAVVGNVYAED
-31 DVTSTPSINEPQVSS
+31 ITPTAPVNEPQVSS

-60 SAKVTADQATSDV
+60 SAKVTAGQATSDV

-86 KDQSQQNLVKATS
+86 KDQSQQNLAKATS
-99 TVTEAEKVAAE
+99 TVTEASTIAAE

-137 VDTQKTEQKANQEVQ
+137 ADAQKTEQKANQELQ
-152 SQAKTVDENVKVV
+152 SQAKTVDGNVKVV

-203 EKTTNVVTA
+203 EKTTNVVIA

-234 QEVVKKQLA
+234 QEVVNKQLA
-243 VTDTQTLLNKLV
+243 VTDTQTLLKKLV

-266 LENQAYFNQRDGS
+266 LENQAYFNQRDDS

-315 IANYLWNNSN
+315 IANYLWNNTN
-325 EFNKN
+325 EFNKY

-358 IVEALQAG
+358 IVEALQVG

-425 AIDTSG
+425 AIDTSS

-451 EQVQSALNTA
+451 AQVQSSLNTA
-461 KDQLVKTQDILR
+461 KDQLVKTQDVLK
-473 TLEAT
+473 TLEVT
-478 PLKTPEAQAKVNQAK
+478 TLKTPEAQAKLNQAK

-501 DYAKAQETIKLASQD
+501 DYAKAQEAVKLVSQD
-516 LAVKAETLKNA
+516 LAVKEETLKNA
-527 QTNLLS
+527 QADLLT
-533 KQTALT
+533 KQTALKDAQT
-539 EAKATLLKSQEQL
+539 VLVASQVKLADLKATLATVENNVKKAQ
-552 AELEATL
+552 ATL
-559 VNAKNKVT
+559 T
-567 DAQDKLVSVQTILG
+567 DAKAIVD
-581 QKEAKLL
+581 QKQADLQ

-598 DAQAKLV
+598 EAQAKLV
-605 TAKNNLAN
+605 TAKNDLAN
-613 KIAILNEAV
+613 KIAILDETV

-641 VFEAYKAVRD
+641 VFETYKAVRD

-705 QAPLESPVNK
+705 APLESPVNK

>member
-1 MQETLM
+1 M

-46 ETAKTPQVTESQVN
+46 ETVKTPQVTESQVN

-137 VDTQKTEQKANQEVQ
+137 VDAQKTEQKANQEVQ

-461 KDQLVKTQDILR
+461 KDQLVKTQDVLR

-478 PLKTPEAQAKVNQAK
+478 PLKTPEAQAKLNQAK

-501 DYAKAQETIKLASQD
+501 DYAKAQEAIKLASQD
-516 LAVKAETLKNA
+516 LAVKEETLKNA
-527 QTNLLS
+527 QANLLS

-664 IIAGGGE
+664 IIAGSGE

>member
-1 MQETLM
+1 MN
-7 KQIKVLTGIAVA
+7 QIKIITGLTVA
-19 TLSTGAGLVQAD
+19 TLSAVVGNVYAED
-31 DVTSTPSINEPQVSS
+31 ITPTAPVNEPQVSS

-86 KDQSQQNLVKATS
+86 KDQSQQNLAKATS
-99 TVTEAEKVAAE
+99 TVTEASTIAAE
-110 ATPEVVKEATKAV
+110 ATPEVVKEATKAI

-137 VDTQKTEQKANQEVQ
+137 ADAQKTEQKANQEVQ
-152 SQAKTVDENVKVV
+152 SQAKTVDGNVKVV

-188 TTANTDLAVAEKVVA
+188 KTANTNASEAEKAVI
-203 EKTTNVVTA
+203 EKQTKLETA

-218 AQKQDA
+218 APKQDA

-234 QEVVKKQLA
+234 QEVVNKQLA
-243 VTDTQTLLNKLV
+243 VTDTQTLLKKLV

-266 LENQAYFNQRDGS
+266 LENQAYFNQRDGA
-279 WAGYY
+279 WARYY

-425 AIDTSG
+425 AIDTSS

-451 EQVQSALNTA
+451 AQVQSFLNTA
-461 KDQLVKTQDILR
+461 KDQLVKTQDVLR

-478 PLKTPEAQAKVNQAK
+478 PLKTPEAQAKLNQAK
-493 EALALAQT
+493 EALALAQA
-501 DYAKAQETIKLASQD
+501 DYTKAQEAVKLASQD
-516 LAVKAETLKNA
+516 LAVKEETLKNA
-527 QTNLLS
+527 QADLLT
-533 KQTALT
+533 KQTALKDAQTVLVASQVKLADLKATLATVENNVKKAQATLT
-539 EAKATLLKSQEQL
+539 EAKAI
-552 AELEATL
+552 
-559 VNAKNKVT
+559 V
-567 DAQDKLVSVQTILG
+567 G
-581 QKEAKLL
+581 QKQAKLL

-605 TAKNNLAN
+605 TAKNDLAN
-613 KIAILNEAV
+613 KMAILDEAV
-622 AKLKELEAIKADAQ
+622 AKLKSLQAVQAEAQK
-636 NQYHV
+636 QYHV

-683 GYVDGSQKSVA
+683 GYVDGSQKAVA

-705 QAPLESPVNK
+705 APLESPVNK

-729 TGEAGLSILSVLGV
+729 TGEAGLSLLSIV
-743 GLISTLGL
+743 GAGIISTLGL
-751 TSLKKRRPH
+751 VSLKKRRTH

>member
-1 MQETLM
+1 MN
-7 KQIKVLTGIAVA
+7 QIKIITGLTVA
-19 TLSTGAGLVQAD
+19 TLSAVVGNVYAED
-31 DVTSTPSINEPQVSS
+31 ITPTAPVNEPQVSS

-86 KDQSQQNLVKATS
+86 KDQSQQNLAKATS
-99 TVTEAEKVAAE
+99 TVTEASTIAAE
-110 ATPEVVKEATKAV
+110 ATPEVVKEATKAI

-137 VDTQKTEQKANQEVQ
+137 ADAQKTEQKANQEVQ
-152 SQAKTVDENVKVV
+152 SQAKTVDGNVKVV

-188 TTANTDLAVAEKVVA
+188 KTANTNASEAEKAVI
-203 EKTTNVVTA
+203 EKQTKLETA

-234 QEVVKKQLA
+234 QEVVNKQLA
-243 VTDTQTLLNKLV
+243 VTDTQTLLKKLV

-266 LENQAYFNQRDGS
+266 LENQAYFNQRDGA
-279 WAGYY
+279 WARYY

-308 RQITPTE
+308 CQITPTE

-425 AIDTSG
+425 AIDTSS

-451 EQVQSALNTA
+451 AQVQSFLNTA
-461 KDQLVKTQDILR
+461 KDQLVKTQDVLR

-478 PLKTPEAQAKVNQAK
+478 PLKTPEAQAKLNQAK
-493 EALALAQT
+493 EALALAQA
-501 DYAKAQETIKLASQD
+501 DYTKAQEAVKLASQD
-516 LAVKAETLKNA
+516 LAVKEETLKNA
-527 QTNLLS
+527 QADLLT
-533 KQTALT
+533 KQTALKDAQTVLVASQVKLADLKATLATVENNVKKAQATLT
-539 EAKATLLKSQEQL
+539 EAKAI
-552 AELEATL
+552 
-559 VNAKNKVT
+559 V
-567 DAQDKLVSVQTILG
+567 G
-581 QKEAKLL
+581 QKQAKLL

-605 TAKNNLAN
+605 TAKNDLAN
-613 KIAILNEAV
+613 KMAILDEAV
-622 AKLKELEAIKADAQ
+622 AKLKSLQAVQAEAQK
-636 NQYHV
+636 QYHV

-683 GYVDGSQKSVA
+683 GYVDGSQKAVA

-705 QAPLESPVNK
+705 APLESPVNK

-729 TGEAGLSILSVLGV
+729 TGEAGLSLLSIV
-743 GLISTLGL
+743 GAGIISTLGL
-751 TSLKKRRPH
+751 VSLKKRRTH

>member
-19 TLSTGAGLVQAD
+19 TLSTGAGIVHAE
-31 DVTSTPSINEPQVSS
+31 DVTSTSSINEPQVSS
-46 ETAKTPQVTESQVN
+46 ETAKTPQVTENQVN
-60 SAKVTADQATSDV
+60 SAKVTAVQATSDV

-123 TEAKEAVTDAEANV
+123 TVAKEAVTDAEANV
-137 VDTQKTEQKANQEVQ
+137 ADAQKTEQKANQEVQ

-175 EGAVTTAQEAIDS
+175 EGAVTTAQEAINS
-188 TTANTDLAVAEKVVA
+188 KTANTNASEAEKVVT
-203 EKTTNVVTA
+203 EKQTELKTA

-224 KIAEEKRLAE
+224 KIAEEKGLAE

-243 VTDTQTLLNKLV
+243 VTDTQTLLKKLV

-279 WAGYY
+279 WGGYY

-461 KDQLVKTQDILR
+461 KDQLVKTQDVLR

-478 PLKTPEAQAKVNQAK
+478 PLKTPEAQAKLNQAK

-501 DYAKAQETIKLASQD
+501 DYAKAQEVVKLASQD
-516 LAVKAETLKNA
+516 LAVKEETLKNA
-527 QTNLLS
+527 QANLLS
-533 KQTALT
+533 KQTALA

-567 DAQDKLVSVQTILG
+567 DAQDKLTSVQMILG

-598 DAQAKLV
+598 DAQTKLV
-605 TAKNNLAN
+605 TAKNDLAN

-683 GYVDGSQKSVA
+683 GYVDGSQKAVA

-705 QAPLESPVNK
+705 APLESPVNK

>member
-46 ETAKTPQVTESQVN
+46 ETVKTPQVTESQVN

-86 KDQSQQNLVKATS
+86 KGQSQQNLVKATS

-137 VDTQKTEQKANQEVQ
+137 ADAQKTEQKANQEVQ

-188 TTANTDLAVAEKVVA
+188 TSANTNASEAEKAVT
-203 EKTTNVVTA
+203 EKQTELETA

-243 VTDTQTLLNKLV
+243 VTDTQTLLKKLV

-461 KDQLVKTQDILR
+461 KDQLVKIQDVLR

-478 PLKTPEAQAKVNQAK
+478 PLKTPEAQAKLNQAK

-501 DYAKAQETIKLASQD
+501 DYAKAQEAIKLASQD
-516 LAVKAETLKNA
+516 LAVKEETLKNA
-527 QTNLLS
+527 QANLLS

-552 AELEATL
+552 AELEAIL

-605 TAKNNLAN
+605 TAKNDLAN

-651 AKEQAKLAESYNH
+651 AKEQAKLAESYNY

-671 AIPVVDETGKIT
+671 AMPVVDETGKIT

>member
-1 MQETLM
+1 MN
-7 KQIKVLTGIAVA
+7 QIKIITGLTVA
-19 TLSTGAGLVQAD
+19 TLSAVVGNVYAED
-31 DVTSTPSINEPQVSS
+31 ITPTAPVNEPQVSS

-86 KDQSQQNLVKATS
+86 KDQSQQNLAKATS
-99 TVTEAEKVAAE
+99 TVTEASTIAAE

-137 VDTQKTEQKANQEVQ
+137 ADAQKTEQKANQEVQ
-152 SQAKTVDENVKVV
+152 SQAKTVDGNVKVV

-188 TTANTDLAVAEKVVA
+188 KTANTNASEAEKAVT
-203 EKTTNVVTA
+203 EKQTKLETA

-234 QEVVKKQLA
+234 QEVVSKQLA
-243 VTDTQTLLNKLV
+243 VTDTQTLLKKLV

-266 LENQAYFNQRDGS
+266 LENQAYFNQRDGA
-279 WAGYY
+279 WARYY

-437 KITTQKMAQLEAQK
+437 KITTQKMAQLEAQTA
-451 EQVQSALNTA
+451 QVQSSLNTA
-461 KDQLVKTQDILR
+461 KNQLAKTQDVLR
-473 TLEAT
+473 ALEAT
-478 PLKTPEAQAKVNQAK
+478 PLKTPEAQVKLNQAK
-493 EALALAQT
+493 EALALAQA
-501 DYAKAQETIKLASQD
+501 DYTKAQEAVKLASQD
-516 LAVKAETLKNA
+516 LAVKEETLKNA
-527 QTNLLS
+527 QADLLT
-533 KQTALT
+533 KQTALKDAQTVLVASQVKLADLKATLATVENNVKKAQATLT
-539 EAKATLLKSQEQL
+539 EAKAI
-552 AELEATL
+552 
-559 VNAKNKVT
+559 V
-567 DAQDKLVSVQTILG
+567 G
-581 QKEAKLL
+581 QKQAKLL

-605 TAKNNLAN
+605 TAKNDLAN
-613 KIAILNEAV
+613 KMAILDEAV
-622 AKLKELEAIKADAQ
+622 AKLKSLQAVQSEAQK
-636 NQYHV
+636 QYHV

-683 GYVDGSQKSVA
+683 GYVDGSQKAVA

-705 QAPLESPVNK
+705 APLESPVNK

-729 TGEAGLSILSVLGV
+729 TGEAGLSLLSIV
-743 GLISTLGL
+743 GAGIISTLGL
-751 TSLKKRRPH
+751 VSLKKRRTH

>member
-60 SAKVTADQATSDV
+60 SAKVTADLATSDV

>member
-7 KQIKVLTGIAVA
+7 KQVKVLTGIAVA
-19 TLSTGAGLVQAD
+19 TLSTGAGIVQAD

-110 ATPEVVKEATKAV
+110 ATPEVVKEATKAI

-137 VDTQKTEQKANQEVQ
+137 VDAQKTEQKANQEVQ

-461 KDQLVKTQDILR
+461 KDQLIKTQDVLR

-605 TAKNNLAN
+605 TAKNDLAN

-651 AKEQAKLAESYNH
+651 AKEQAKLAESYNY

-671 AIPVVDETGKIT
+671 AMPVVDETGKIT

>member
-1 MQETLM
+1 MN
-7 KQIKVLTGIAVA
+7 QIKIITGLTVA
-19 TLSTGAGLVQAD
+19 TLSAVVGNVYAED
-31 DVTSTPSINEPQVSS
+31 ITPTAPVNEPQVSS

-86 KDQSQQNLVKATS
+86 KDQSQQNLAKATS
-99 TVTEAEKVAAE
+99 TVTEASTIAAE

-123 TEAKEAVTDAEANV
+123 TEAKEAITDAEANV
-137 VDTQKTEQKANQEVQ
+137 ADAQKTEQKANQEVQ
-152 SQAKTVDENVKVV
+152 SQAKTVDGNVKVV

-188 TTANTDLAVAEKVVA
+188 KTANTNASEAEKAVTDKQTKL
-203 EKTTNVVTA
+203 ETA
-212 ETNLTE
+212 ETNLIE

-234 QEVVKKQLA
+234 QEVVSKQLA
-243 VTDTQTLLNKLV
+243 VTDTQTLLKKLV

-266 LENQAYFNQRDGS
+266 LENQAYFNQRDGA
-279 WAGYY
+279 WARYY

-425 AIDTSG
+425 AIDTSS

-451 EQVQSALNTA
+451 AQVQSSLNTA
-461 KDQLVKTQDILR
+461 KNQLAKTQDVLR
-473 TLEAT
+473 
-478 PLKTPEAQAKVNQAK
+478 
-493 EALALAQT
+493 
-501 DYAKAQETIKLASQD
+501 
-516 LAVKAETLKNA
+516 
-527 QTNLLS
+527 
-533 KQTALT
+533 
-539 EAKATLLKSQEQL
+539 
-552 AELEATL
+552 
-559 VNAKNKVT
+559 
-567 DAQDKLVSVQTILG
+567 
-581 QKEAKLL
+581 
-588 ALQNAPKILA
+588 
-598 DAQAKLV
+598 
-605 TAKNNLAN
+605 
-613 KIAILNEAV
+613 
-622 AKLKELEAIKADAQ
+622 
-636 NQYHV
+636 
-641 VFEAYKAVRD
+641 
-651 AKEQAKLAESYNH
+651 
-664 IIAGGGE
+664 
-671 AIPVVDETGKIT
+671 
-683 GYVDGSQKSVA
+683 
-694 NEVTLALTSNG
+694 
-705 QAPLESPVNK
+705 
-715 ENQNVTKSSQALPH
+715 
-729 TGEAGLSILSVLGV
+729 
-743 GLISTLGL
+743 
-751 TSLKKRRPH
+751 

>member
-1 MQETLM
+1 MLQDEF
-7 KQIKVLTGIAVA
+7 KQLPRELLKFGRSPKESVLAIPKALFNLPPEEKA
-19 TLSTGAGLVQAD
+19 QALK
-31 DVTSTPSINEPQVSS
+31 EL
-46 ETAKTPQVTESQVN
+46 E
-60 SAKVTADQATSDV
+60 
-73 NNQQIVV
+73 
-80 DEAQKQ
+80 
-86 KDQSQQNLVKATS
+86 
-99 TVTEAEKVAAE
+99 
-110 ATPEVVKEATKAV
+110 EVV
-123 TEAKEAVTDAEANV
+123 N
-137 VDTQKTEQKANQEVQ
+137 
-152 SQAKTVDENVKVV
+152 
-165 ADKESEVKQA
+165 
-175 EGAVTTAQEAIDS
+175 
-188 TTANTDLAVAEKVVA
+188 
-203 EKTTNVVTA
+203 
-212 ETNLTE
+212 
-218 AQKQDA
+218 
-224 KIAEEKRLAE
+224 
-234 QEVVKKQLA
+234 KQLA
-243 VTDTQTLLNKLV
+243 VTDTQTLLKKLV

-266 LENQAYFNQRDGS
+266 LENQAYFNQRDGA
-279 WAGYY
+279 WARYY

-425 AIDTSG
+425 AIDTSS

-451 EQVQSALNTA
+451 AQVQSSLNTA
-461 KDQLVKTQDILR
+461 KNQLAKTQDVLR

-478 PLKTPEAQAKVNQAK
+478 PLKTPEAQAKLNQAK
-493 EALALAQT
+493 EALALAQA
-501 DYAKAQETIKLASQD
+501 DYTKAQEAVKLASQD
-516 LAVKAETLKNA
+516 LAVKEETLKNA
-527 QTNLLS
+527 QADLLT
-533 KQTALT
+533 KQTALKDAQT
-539 EAKATLLKSQEQL
+539 VLVASQVKLADLKATLATVENNVKKAQ
-552 AELEATL
+552 ATL
-559 VNAKNKVT
+559 T
-567 DAQDKLVSVQTILG
+567 DAKAIVD
-581 QKEAKLL
+581 QKQADLQ

-598 DAQAKLV
+598 EAQAKLV
-605 TAKNNLAN
+605 TAKNDLAN
-613 KIAILNEAV
+613 KIAILDEAV

-651 AKEQAKLAESYNH
+651 AKEQAKLAESYNY

-705 QAPLESPVNK
+705 APLESPVNK

-729 TGEAGLSILSVLGV
+729 TGEAGLSILSVIGV

>member
-1 MQETLM
+1 M

-19 TLSTGAGLVQAD
+19 TLSTGAGIVHAE

-46 ETAKTPQVTESQVN
+46 ETAKTPQVTENQVN
-60 SAKVTADQATSDV
+60 SAKVTAVQATSDV

-137 VDTQKTEQKANQEVQ
+137 ADAQKTEQKANQEVQ

-175 EGAVTTAQEAIDS
+175 EGAVTTAQEAINS
-188 TTANTDLAVAEKVVA
+188 KTANTNASEAEKVVT
-203 EKTTNVVTA
+203 EKQTELKTA

-224 KIAEEKRLAE
+224 KIAEEKGLAE

-243 VTDTQTLLNKLV
+243 VTDTQTLLKKLV

-552 AELEATL
+552 AELKATL

-705 QAPLESPVNK
+705 APLESPVNK

>member
-1 MQETLM
+1 MN
-7 KQIKVLTGIAVA
+7 QIKIITGLTVA
-19 TLSTGAGLVQAD
+19 TLSAVVGNVYAED
-31 DVTSTPSINEPQVSS
+31 ITPTAPVNEPQVSS

-86 KDQSQQNLVKATS
+86 KDQSQQNLAKATS
-99 TVTEAEKVAAE
+99 TVTEASTIAAE
-110 ATPEVVKEATKAV
+110 ATPEVVKEATKAI

-137 VDTQKTEQKANQEVQ
+137 ADAQKTEQKANQEVQ
-152 SQAKTVDENVKVV
+152 SQAKTVDGNVKVV

-188 TTANTDLAVAEKVVA
+188 KTANTNASEAEKAVI
-203 EKTTNVVTA
+203 EKQTKLETA

-234 QEVVKKQLA
+234 QEVVNKQLA
-243 VTDTQTLLNKLV
+243 VTDTQTLLKKLV

-266 LENQAYFNQRDGS
+266 LENQAYFNQRDGA
-279 WAGYY
+279 WARYY

-425 AIDTSG
+425 AIDTSS

-451 EQVQSALNTA
+451 AQVQSFLNTA
-461 KDQLVKTQDILR
+461 KDQLVKTQDVLR

-478 PLKTPEAQAKVNQAK
+478 PLKTPEAQAKLNQAK
-493 EALALAQT
+493 EALALAQA
-501 DYAKAQETIKLASQD
+501 DYTKAQEAVKLASQD
-516 LAVKAETLKNA
+516 LAVKEETLKNA
-527 QTNLLS
+527 QADLLT
-533 KQTALT
+533 KQTALKDAQTVLVASQVKLADLKATLATVENNVKKAQATLT
-539 EAKATLLKSQEQL
+539 EAKAI
-552 AELEATL
+552 
-559 VNAKNKVT
+559 V
-567 DAQDKLVSVQTILG
+567 G
-581 QKEAKLL
+581 QKQAKLL

-605 TAKNNLAN
+605 TAKNDLAN
-613 KIAILNEAV
+613 KMAILDEAV
-622 AKLKELEAIKADAQ
+622 AKLKSLQAVQAEAQK
-636 NQYHV
+636 QYHV

-683 GYVDGSQKSVA
+683 GYVDGSQKAVA

-705 QAPLESPVNK
+705 APLESPVNK

-729 TGEAGLSILSVLGV
+729 TGEAGLSLLSIV
-743 GLISTLGL
+743 GAGIISTLGL
-751 TSLKKRRPH
+751 VSLKKRRTH

>member
-1 MQETLM
+1 M

-60 SAKVTADQATSDV
+60 SAKVTADLATSDV

>member
-1 MQETLM
+1 MN
-7 KQIKVLTGIAVA
+7 QIKIITGLTVA
-19 TLSTGAGLVQAD
+19 TLSAVVGNVYAED
-31 DVTSTPSINEPQVSS
+31 ITPTAPVNEPQVSS

-86 KDQSQQNLVKATS
+86 KDQSQQNLAKATS
-99 TVTEAEKVAAE
+99 TVTEASTIAAE
-110 ATPEVVKEATKAV
+110 ATPEVVKEATKAI

-137 VDTQKTEQKANQEVQ
+137 ADAQKTEQKANQEVQ
-152 SQAKTVDENVKVV
+152 SQAKTVDGNVKVV

-188 TTANTDLAVAEKVVA
+188 KTANTNASEAEKAVI
-203 EKTTNVVTA
+203 EKQTKLETA

-234 QEVVKKQLA
+234 QEVVNKQLA
-243 VTDTQTLLNKLV
+243 VTDTQTLLKKLV

-266 LENQAYFNQRDGS
+266 LENQAYFNQRDGA
-279 WAGYY
+279 WARYY

-425 AIDTSG
+425 AIDTSS

-451 EQVQSALNTA
+451 AQVQSFLNTA
-461 KDQLVKTQDILR
+461 KDQLVKTQDVLR

-478 PLKTPEAQAKVNQAK
+478 PLKTPEAQAKLNQAK
-493 EALALAQT
+493 EALALAQA
-501 DYAKAQETIKLASQD
+501 DYTKAQEAVKLASQD
-516 LAVKAETLKNA
+516 LAVKEETLKNA
-527 QTNLLS
+527 QADLLT
-533 KQTALT
+533 KQTALKDAQTVLVASQVKLADLKATLATVENNVKKAQATLT
-539 EAKATLLKSQEQL
+539 EAKAI
-552 AELEATL
+552 
-559 VNAKNKVT
+559 V
-567 DAQDKLVSVQTILG
+567 G
-581 QKEAKLL
+581 QKQAKLL

-605 TAKNNLAN
+605 TAKNDLAN
-613 KIAILNEAV
+613 KMAILDEAV
-622 AKLKELEAIKADAQ
+622 AKLKSLQAVQAEAQK
-636 NQYHV
+636 QYHV

-683 GYVDGSQKSVA
+683 GYVDGSQKAVA

-705 QAPLESPVNK
+705 APLESPVNK

-729 TGEAGLSILSVLGV
+729 TGEAGLSPLSIV
-743 GLISTLGL
+743 GAGIISTLGL
-751 TSLKKRRPH
+751 VSLKKRRTH

>member
-1 MQETLM
+1 MN
-7 KQIKVLTGIAVA
+7 QIKIITGLTVA
-19 TLSTGAGLVQAD
+19 TLSAVVGNVYAED
-31 DVTSTPSINEPQVSS
+31 ITPTAPVNEPQVSS

-86 KDQSQQNLVKATS
+86 KDQSQQNLAKATS
-99 TVTEAEKVAAE
+99 TVTEASTIAAE

-123 TEAKEAVTDAEANV
+123 TEAKEAITDAEANV
-137 VDTQKTEQKANQEVQ
+137 ADAQKTEQKANQEVQ
-152 SQAKTVDENVKVV
+152 SQAKTVDGNVKVV

-188 TTANTDLAVAEKVVA
+188 KTANTNASEAEKAVTDKQTKL
-203 EKTTNVVTA
+203 ETA
-212 ETNLTE
+212 ETNLIE

-234 QEVVKKQLA
+234 QEVVSKQLA
-243 VTDTQTLLNKLV
+243 VTDTQTLLKKLV

-266 LENQAYFNQRDGS
+266 LENQAYFNQRDGA
-279 WAGYY
+279 WARYY

-374 QDKFSPWGIQYSH
+374 QDKFSPWGINYSH

-425 AIDTSG
+425 AIDTSS

-451 EQVQSALNTA
+451 AQVQSSLNTA
-461 KDQLVKTQDILR
+461 KNQLAKTQDVLR

-478 PLKTPEAQAKVNQAK
+478 PLKTPEAQAKLNQAK
-493 EALALAQT
+493 EALALAQA
-501 DYAKAQETIKLASQD
+501 DYTKAQEAVKLASQD
-516 LAVKAETLKNA
+516 LAVKEETLKNA
-527 QTNLLS
+527 QADLLT
-533 KQTALT
+533 KQTALKDAQTVLVASQVKLADLKATLATVENNVKKAQATLT
-539 EAKATLLKSQEQL
+539 EAKAI
-552 AELEATL
+552 
-559 VNAKNKVT
+559 V
-567 DAQDKLVSVQTILG
+567 G
-581 QKEAKLL
+581 QKQAKLL

-605 TAKNNLAN
+605 TAKNDLAN
-613 KIAILNEAV
+613 KMAILDEAV
-622 AKLKELEAIKADAQ
+622 AKLKSLQAVQAEAQK
-636 NQYHV
+636 QYHV

-671 AIPVVDETGKIT
+671 AIPVVDETGKVT

-705 QAPLESPVNK
+705 APLESPVNK

>member
-1 MQETLM
+1 MN
-7 KQIKVLTGIAVA
+7 QIKIITGLTVA
-19 TLSTGAGLVQAD
+19 TLSAVVGNVYAED
-31 DVTSTPSINEPQVSS
+31 ITPTAPVNEPQVSS

-86 KDQSQQNLVKATS
+86 KDQSQQNLAKATS
-99 TVTEAEKVAAE
+99 TVTEASTIAAE
-110 ATPEVVKEATKAV
+110 ATPEVVKEATKAI
-123 TEAKEAVTDAEANV
+123 TKAKEAVTDAEANV
-137 VDTQKTEQKANQEVQ
+137 ADAQKTEQKANQEVQ
-152 SQAKTVDENVKVV
+152 SQAKTVDGNVKVV

-188 TTANTDLAVAEKVVA
+188 KTANTNASEAEKAVI
-203 EKTTNVVTA
+203 EKQTKLETA

-234 QEVVKKQLA
+234 QEVVNKQLA
-243 VTDTQTLLNKLV
+243 VTDTQTLLKKLV

-266 LENQAYFNQRDGS
+266 LENQAYFNQRDGA
-279 WAGYY
+279 WARYY

-425 AIDTSG
+425 AIDTSS

-451 EQVQSALNTA
+451 AQVQSFLNTA
-461 KDQLVKTQDILR
+461 KDQLVKTQDVLR

-478 PLKTPEAQAKVNQAK
+478 PLKTPEAQAKLNQAK
-493 EALALAQT
+493 EALALAQA
-501 DYAKAQETIKLASQD
+501 DYTKAQEAVKLASQD
-516 LAVKAETLKNA
+516 LAVKEETLKNA
-527 QTNLLS
+527 QADLLT
-533 KQTALT
+533 KQTALKDAQTVLVASQVKLADLKATLATVENNVKKAQATLT
-539 EAKATLLKSQEQL
+539 EAKAI
-552 AELEATL
+552 
-559 VNAKNKVT
+559 V
-567 DAQDKLVSVQTILG
+567 G
-581 QKEAKLL
+581 QKQAKLL

-605 TAKNNLAN
+605 TAKNDLAN
-613 KIAILNEAV
+613 KMAILDEAV
-622 AKLKELEAIKADAQ
+622 AKLKSLQAVQAEAQK
-636 NQYHV
+636 QYHV

-683 GYVDGSQKSVA
+683 GYVDGSQKAVA

-705 QAPLESPVNK
+705 APLESPVNK

-729 TGEAGLSILSVLGV
+729 TGEAGLSLLSIV
-743 GLISTLGL
+743 GAGIISTLGL
-751 TSLKKRRPH
+751 VSLKKRRTH